1 MSRLRSRI
9 LGIIPFLVSLPLAAG
24 GGRAEAIV
32 LVADSRQFTG
42 WKAFWANLYNES
54 HVYFALL
61 TVIIIPCLG
70 LLLGKVTGYLLARI
84 GINLKSRVLA
94 EH

>member
-1 MSRLRSRI
+1 MSRLPRRMAAII
-9 LGIIPFLVSLPLAAG
+9 LFMFSFPLAAG
-24 GGRAEAIV
+24 GERAEAIV
-32 LVADSRQFTG
+32 LVADSRQFSG

-54 HVYFALL
+54 HVCFALL